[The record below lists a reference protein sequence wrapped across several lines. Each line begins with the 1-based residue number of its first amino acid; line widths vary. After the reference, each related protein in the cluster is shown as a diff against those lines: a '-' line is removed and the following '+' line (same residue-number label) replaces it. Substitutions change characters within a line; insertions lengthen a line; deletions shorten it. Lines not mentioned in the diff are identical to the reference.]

1 MARGSKR
8 SRRRGSSGRTGRG
21 RSGSSIRSDHGR
33 VGMTFAEWVR
43 KWRIGPGM
51 NDAHAVTQ
59 DRIRTRRF
67 LGHHD
72 AASDTEALLA
82 EGLYSGSD
90 GRVGRGWIPLLD
102 RLARDLVRLGWDRD
116 LHQVKEKFGSLRFYV
131 GESTEEMDELIR
143 EAGDLS
149 ERICSRCGRAKPVTT
164 AVPATCW
171 RCGRD
176 HEDSRWRFAGVR

>member
-1 MARGSKR
+1 MARGSKQ
-8 SRRRGSSGRTGRG
+8 SKKRRSSGSAAGT
-21 RSGSSIRSDHGR
+21 RSASSIRSDHGR

-51 NDAHAVTQ
+51 NDAHPVTQ
-59 DRIRTRRF
+59 DRIRTCRF
-67 LGHHD
+67 LGHHE
-72 AASDTEALLA
+72 AASDMEALLA

-90 GRVGRGWIPLLD
+90 GRIGRGWIPLLD

-131 GESTEEMDELIR
+131 GESTEEMDKRIE
-143 EAGDLS
+143 EASDLS
-149 ERICSRCGRAKPVTT
+149 ERICCRCGRAKPFITE
-164 AVPATCW
+164 VPAACW

-176 HEDSRWRFAGVR
+176 QVDPRWRFSGAK